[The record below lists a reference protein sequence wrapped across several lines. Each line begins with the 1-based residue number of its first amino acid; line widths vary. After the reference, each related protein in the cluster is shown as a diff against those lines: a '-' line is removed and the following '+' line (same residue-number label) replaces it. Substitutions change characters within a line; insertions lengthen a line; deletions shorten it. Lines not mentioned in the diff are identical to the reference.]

1 MSLIAELQRRKVF
14 KVGAAYLVVAW
25 LAVQAMSIGFPAF
38 DAPPWALRIFIL
50 IALLGFPISVVMAWV
65 FDITP
70 EGVRFDANTTGS
82 KRLFAVAGL
91 LIVLAVGWYFYGQ
104 PSFRRGD
111 VVTHRAT
118 AAAAAVAAVDA
129 HSIAVL
135 PFVNMSAD
143 ASNQYFS
150 DGISEELLNVLA
162 RVDGLSVAS
171 RTSAF
176 AYKGRDLGASAI
188 ARELKVKFILEGSV
202 RKQGDEVRITAQ
214 LIDAI
219 ADRHVW
225 SETYDRKLTDIFK
238 IQEEIANVIVTALR
252 GSLVTSKATPAVVVH
267 ADTDNM
273 QAYDLY
279 LKAHELFIARSDL
292 PESVRLFERV
302 VALDPK
308 FARGWEGLAAVDSV
322 MPSWGFDDRDYYNM
336 AKQAAERALQLDPTL
351 SMPWATLANV
361 DQSHWPV
368 DWTRSMVAYD
378 RAIAADPKNATAFLW
393 RSIAWIS
400 IGFFDRAIA
409 DDDRCLALEPKYFNC
424 SRHKALALLYA
435 NRTDEAIALFNRDIG
450 NGFVG
455 SRSVNFIP
463 TLVQRGDRTAALL
476 LINLTVNANAGLL
489 KPDEVEILM
498 RALSTPGAP
507 HANDEP
513 IIARYLADK
522 KDPLSQ
528 GIGPSVAYLWL
539 GDYDRAGAI
548 DDGDSS
554 VIMGWDRLPASFR
567 NSPGMKHKLS
577 LLGAPVY
584 WRQHGFPP
592 QCHPVGNSDFAC
604 D

>member
-1 MSLIAELQRRKVF
+1 MGLIVELQRRKVF

-25 LAVQAMSIGFPAF
+25 LAVQASSIAFPTF
-38 DAPPWALRIFIL
+38 EAPLWALRVFIL
-50 IALLGFPISVVMAWV
+50 IALLGFPVAVVMAWV

-70 EGVRFDANTTGS
+70 EGVKLDASTSGS

-91 LIVLAVGWYFYGQ
+91 LVVLAVGWYFYGQ

-111 VVTHRAT
+111 AATPRNT
-118 AAAAAVAAVDA
+118 AAAPVPSIDP

-171 RTSAF
+171 RTSSF

-214 LIDAI
+214 LIDASD
-219 ADRHVW
+219 DRHVW

-238 IQEEIANVIVTALR
+238 IQDEIANVIVTALR
-252 GSLVTSKATPAVVVH
+252 GSLVTAKAKAAVVVR

-279 LKAHELFIARSDL
+279 LKARELFIARSDL

-308 FARGWEGLAAVDSV
+308 FARGWEGLAAADSV
-322 MPSWGFDDRDYYNM
+322 MPSWGFDDRDYTNM
-336 AKQAAERALQLDPTL
+336 AQHAAERALQLDPKL

-361 DQSHWPV
+361 EQSRWPV
-368 DWTRSMVAYD
+368 DWARNIALLD
-378 RAIAADPKNATAFLW
+378 RAIAADPKNATVFLW
-393 RSIAWIS
+393 RSIAWINV
-400 IGFFDRAIA
+400 GFFDRAIA
-409 DDDRCLALEPKYFNC
+409 DQNRCLALEPNYFNC

-435 NRTDEAIALFNRDIG
+435 NRTDEAIALFNRDLEH
-450 NGFVG
+450 GFVR
-455 SRSVNFIP
+455 SRASSFIP
-463 TLVQRGDRTAALL
+463 TLLQRGDRTGAVLL
-476 LINLTVNANAGLL
+476 LNANDSPLR
-489 KPDEVEILM
+489 PDQIEMLM
-498 RALSTPGAP
+498 TALSTPSAS
-507 HANDEP
+507 HAQDEAV
-513 IIARYLADK
+513 IGRYLADK
-522 KDPLSQ
+522 KDPLTQ
-528 GIGPSVAYLWL
+528 NLGPSTAYLWL
-539 GDYDRAGAI
+539 GDYDRVGAT
-548 DDGDSS
+548 DDGATSTI
-554 VIMGWDRLPASFR
+554 VAWDRVPASFR
-567 NSPGMKHKLS
+567 NSPGMKQKLK
-577 LLGAPVY
+577 LLGAPTY

-592 QCHPVGNSDFAC
+592 QCHPIGNSDFTC